1 MNFYRA
7 VIDYDELSM
16 LVVTYIDQCYN
27 YLNGK
32 ATTLP
37 QIRRRPEHDSGQV
50 SIPVW
55 WLFKT
60 QVYTEGCIKTNNRLI
75 TSSNNEWI
83 Y

>member
-55 WLFKT
+55 
-60 QVYTEGCIKTNNRLI
+60 
-75 TSSNNEWI
+75 
-83 Y
+83 